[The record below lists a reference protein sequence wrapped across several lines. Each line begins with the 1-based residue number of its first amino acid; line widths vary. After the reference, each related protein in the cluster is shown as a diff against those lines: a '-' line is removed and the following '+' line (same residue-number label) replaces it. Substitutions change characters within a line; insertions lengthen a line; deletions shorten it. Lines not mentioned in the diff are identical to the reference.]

1 LIAVPAVP
9 SEPIRKLIQ
18 ELDDAKFFMRDE
30 AERQL
35 EQYQELAVPLIKE
48 TLAGAPSNELRR
60 RCESL
65 LNKVK
70 RSR

>member
-1 LIAVPAVP
+1 VPAVP

-35 EQYQELAVPLIKE
+35 EQYQELAVPLIKN
-48 TLAGAPSNELRR
+48 TSWCAL
-60 RCESL
+60 
-65 LNKVK
+65 
-70 RSR
+70 